1 MRPRRSPDH
10 GDPYSSP
17 ASSEQSRPNIL
28 WITTDQQRHDTVG
41 ALGHAHAHTPRLD
54 RLVGEGAAFTHAYC
68 QSPICTPSRASFM
81 TGMYPSR
88 VRQRRNRAAHFPA
101 PYAGEPTLV
110 THRLAAAGY
119 ECALVGK
126 LDLAADPQGIAENG
140 DYGYGFVRYCSRP
153 DRPAESGSAYH
164 SWLRERGH
172 DPATLLGK
180 AADRKHGLEPFLAPT
195 PAKDNVPVDLHHT
208 TWCAEAA
215 IAFIGRPHAGP
226 WLLNL
231 NVFDPHPPYDP
242 PWEYYRRFDGE
253 ALPDPPFRE
262 ADLTTQAARAGVEFQ
277 TTARHPAEY
286 RTRSLRAAYLA
297 MIELADAQIGRVL
310 DALDEF
316 GQRDNTV
323 VVFTSDHGDMQ
334 GDHGLLRKGCRFYEG
349 LVRVP
354 LIWRWPGRV
363 RAGLR
368 SEALVEL
375 TDIVPTLLDAVGLAP
390 GQLVTGRSLLPFM
403 TGAAPRQPHRDFV
416 RAEFYDAQGHGAEGR
431 RMNVATMYRDARWKL
446 VVYHSHGVGELYDLD
461 DDPHEFVNLWDE
473 RSLAATKLRL
483 LEASFAST
491 VVDGD
496 FGPPLLNDL
505 RPSARPA
512 SVDDT
517 SLRRCTFDE

>member
-10 GDPYSSP
+10 GDRRGARTSSHRT
-17 ASSEQSRPNIL
+17 RPNVL
-28 WITTDQQRHDTVG
+28 WITTDQQRHDTVA
-41 ALGHAHAHTPRLD
+41 ALGHSHAHTPSLD
-54 RLVGEGAAFTHAYC
+54 RLVQEGAAFTHAYC

-88 VRQRRNRAAHFPA
+88 VRQRRNSAAHFPA

-126 LDLAADPQGIAENG
+126 LDLAADPAGIAGN
-140 DYGYGFVRYCSRP
+140 DYGYGFVRYGARP
-153 DRPAESGSAYH
+153 DRPAEDGSSYH
-164 SWLRERGH
+164 AWLREHGH
-172 DPATLLGK
+172 DPSTLLGR
-180 AADRKHGLEPFLAPT
+180 AADRKHGLTPFLPPAPH
-195 PAKDNVPVDLHHT
+195 ADNVPVDLHHS
-208 TWCAEAA
+208 TWCAESA
-215 IAFIGRPHAGP
+215 IEFIRRPHARP
-226 WLLNL
+226 WLLSLNL
-231 NVFDPHPPYDP
+231 FDPHPPYDP
-242 PWEYYRRFDGE
+242 PWEYYRRFD
-253 ALPDPPFRE
+253 ADVLPDPPFRPT
-262 ADLTTQAARAGVEFQ
+262 DLATGAALAGVEFQ
-277 TTARHPAEY
+277 TTARHPEEY

-354 LIWRWPGRV
+354 LIWRWPDRV

-390 GQLVTGRSLLPFM
+390 GRLVTGRSLLPLM

-416 RAEFYDAQGHGAEGR
+416 RAEFYDAQGHGATGR

-446 VVYHSHGVGELYDLD
+446 VVYHSHGVGELYDLN

-491 VVDGD
+491 AMDGD
-496 FGPPLLNDL
+496 LGPPLLKDL
-505 RPSARPA
+505 RS
-512 SVDDT
+512 
-517 SLRRCTFDE
+517 